1 MADRKNISSDIISD
15 NITKGKILVTGANGQ
30 VGRALKN
37 VLGDNCVAIGREQID
52 LANPNSIQ
60 DIVVNYEPIA
70 IINAAAYTTVDKA
83 EEEERIAF
91 VINGDAAG
99 ELALYSF
106 RHGIPFIHYSTDYV
120 FSGTGNH
127 KMSENDVISPLNAYG
142 RSKLDGEMKVQAA
155 SSKFPKAKWL
165 IFRTSWVYDET
176 GHNFLN
182 TMIKLGK
189 EKNTLSIVSDQIGA
203 PTYAADL
210 AKYTV
215 LSLTKAMQKRTFP
228 SGIYNL
234 CNANETSWY
243 GFAEEIF
250 KIMEEKNI
258 KIKTKK
264 MNSIKTAQYPTPAK
278 RPLNSRLD
286 ISKFENLFDI
296 EIPCWKDA
304 LAHCID
310 NMNLEK

>member
-1 MADRKNISSDIISD
+1 MTSSEVI
-15 NITKGKILVTGANGQ
+15 NNEITKGKILVTGANGQ
-30 VGRALKN
+30 VGKALKK
-37 VLGDNCVAIGREQID
+37 VLGDNCIAISRDEID

-60 DIVVNYEPIA
+60 DIVEKYEPIA

-120 FSGTGNH
+120 FSGEGSH
-127 KMSENDVISPLNAYG
+127 KMSEDDVISPLNAYG
-142 RSKLDGEMKVQAA
+142 RSKLDGEMKIQAA
-155 SSKFPKAKWL
+155 SSKFPKAKFL

-189 EKNTLSIVSDQIGA
+189 EKDTLSVVSDQVGA
-203 PTYAADL
+203 PTYALDL

-215 LSLTKAMQKRTFP
+215 LSLTNAMQKKPFP

-234 CNANETSWY
+234 CNSNETSWH
-243 GFAEEIF
+243 GFAKEIF
-250 KIMEEKNI
+250 NILDEKNI
-258 KIKTKK
+258 EIKTREIK
-264 MNSIKTAQYPTPAK
+264 SIKTAEYPTPAK
-278 RPLNSRLD
+278 RPLNSRLN
-286 ISKFENLFDI
+286 IEKFENSFDI
-296 EIPCWKDA
+296 NIPPWEDGLKR
-304 LAHCID
+304 CIS
-310 NMNLEK
+310 NMNITNN